1 MDDSKVKESENASDE
16 QTLKKGRHRK
26 KQLYN
31 SILQQMEF
39 YFSDSNLS
47 KDRFLA
53 QSVKKNPSVDLTVFL
68 KFNKLRK
75 LTTNVVDIQKA
86 VKNSKLIE
94 LSEDKNSVYRKEP
107 IKIKTNMDECTIY
120 VERLKSDATHEWLTS
135 VFSEFGNVVYISL
148 PKYKHNNAIKGF
160 AFIEYENE
168 AEAQKALNY
177 FESIGCRMPS
187 NTEPDQ
193 LCSIAT
199 FAHNNGQEEKEQLT
213 TSTKKRKFDQ
223 IDDNNESEE
232 NEKKSK
238 LEAED
243 ISESE
248 IDSENRKKKKLK
260 KEHKKKNYIKELGLQ
275 VLSKNEWKKMRNRY
289 LQLQRKKMT
298 EFKRYLR
305 KAKFSQTNN
314 EENFKKPN
322 EKTDHKNVKNAA
334 EQKNGTDVLPKV
346 EVPPGV
352 IVKIKLSEPMT
363 DVKKFKAEF
372 KSSHPDAAYVDVPN
386 PGSEDIYVRF
396 KDNNSAANFCGQEF
410 AGKKV
415 VLTGDEEKAYLDKI
429 LKDRTIKCQKVHK
442 KQRGR
447 DKLLKKANKLIA
459 NHKRFDE

>member
-1 MDDSKVKESENASDE
+1 M
-16 QTLKKGRHRK
+16 
-26 KQLYN
+26 
-31 SILQQMEF
+31 
-39 YFSDSNLS
+39 
-47 KDRFLA
+47 
-53 QSVKKNPSVDLTVFL
+53 

-275 VLSKNEWKKMRNRY
+275 VLSK
-289 LQLQRKKMT
+289 
-298 EFKRYLR
+298 
-305 KAKFSQTNN
+305 
-314 EENFKKPN
+314 
-322 EKTDHKNVKNAA
+322 
-334 EQKNGTDVLPKV
+334 
-346 EVPPGV
+346 
-352 IVKIKLSEPMT
+352 
-363 DVKKFKAEF
+363 
-372 KSSHPDAAYVDVPN
+372 
-386 PGSEDIYVRF
+386 
-396 KDNNSAANFCGQEF
+396 
-410 AGKKV
+410 
-415 VLTGDEEKAYLDKI
+415 
-429 LKDRTIKCQKVHK
+429 
-442 KQRGR
+442 
-447 DKLLKKANKLIA
+447 
-459 NHKRFDE
+459 